1 MKLRS
6 KETYWLLKNGLITSY
21 PTLQKNISCD
31 ILIIG
36 GGITGSLM
44 AYQLSQEGYQTVLID
59 KRDIAMG
66 STSATTALLQYE
78 IDEPLYSLIGKVGEN
93 VAVDSYREGVLALTQ
108 LGKIVKAV
116 KATCEFKRKDSVY
129 IADSQDDKEWLRE
142 EFLSRQKF
150 LFDVKWLSSSQLKH
164 QYGVVGKAAI
174 LSTAAASM
182 DAYKFAHTLLS
193 HSIKYYGLKVYDHS
207 NAEKVSYQS
216 HSNSVITDNECVITC
231 KKIVYASGYE
241 TQQMLKKN
249 IVTLNS
255 TYAFISEPLV
265 KMPKSLQDTIFWNT
279 EDPYLYLRSTSDK
292 RILVGGGDER
302 FKNAERRDRLIDKK
316 EKFLL
321 ESVRKLLPALTLIPD
336 FSWAGTFGVTK
347 DTLPY
352 IGPHP
357 DYPNSYFVLGFGG
370 NGITFSVMG
379 MKIISDALASRP
391 NKFLTYFSLTR

>member
-21 PTLQKNISCD
+21 PTLQKNIACD

-44 AYQLSQEGYQTVLID
+44 AYQLSQEGYETVLID

-93 VAVDSYREGVLALTQ
+93 IAVDSYREGVLALTK
-108 LGKIVKAV
+108 LSKIVKTV
-116 KATCEFKRKDSVY
+116 KANCEFKRKDSVY
-129 IADSQDDKEWLRE
+129 VADSQDDKEWLRK

-150 LFDVKWLSSSQLKH
+150 SLDVKWLSSSQLKD

-193 HSIKYYGLKVYDHS
+193 HSIKHYGLKVYDHS
-207 NAEKVSYQS
+207 NAEKVTYQS
-216 HSNSVITDNECVITC
+216 NSNSNSVITDNKCVITC

-255 TYAFISEPLV
+255 TYAFISEPLL

-279 EDPYLYLRSTSDK
+279 QNPYLYLRSTPDK
-292 RILVGGGDER
+292 LVGLYAWAFVFFSSRIIIIRTNYVGMLMNIGI
-302 FKNAERRDRLIDKK
+302 KKHKTYRRS
-316 EKFLL
+316 F
-321 ESVRKLLPALTLIPD
+321 
-336 FSWAGTFGVTK
+336 
-347 DTLPY
+347 
-352 IGPHP
+352 
-357 DYPNSYFVLGFGG
+357 NSCF
-370 NGITFSVMG
+370 
-379 MKIISDALASRP
+379 
-391 NKFLTYFSLTR
+391 